1 MSTTKGRAFALASVC
16 VAAAALLAGCGGG
29 GGGTDSNGFTT
40 SQFSAARDV
49 LTQLGQTGFYDA
61 ALKLS
66 YTQAEVPNN
75 CVVHIQQQS
84 PLTFHIFLSWLPNVS
99 NLGGTVQHNAASR
112 AYSWLDAV
120 ITSQGLKGDYSF
132 HQGNEKTLQDLRT
145 HYGDV
150 FSRPVENCLVLQNQ
164 KFGLL
169 PAGG

>member
-1 MSTTKGRAFALASVC
+1 MSSQIGRVLALSGIC
-16 VAAAALLAGCGGG
+16 VAVAALLAGCGGG
-29 GGGTDSNGFTT
+29 GGGTDSGGFTQG
-40 SQFSAARDV
+40 QFNSARDV
-49 LTQLGQTGFYDA
+49 LDQLGQTGFYDA

-66 YTQAEVPNN
+66 YTEAEVPNN
-75 CVVHIQQQS
+75 CVVHIDQQS
-84 PLTFHIFLSWLPNVS
+84 PLTFHIFLSWLPNVE

-132 HQGNEKTLQDLRT
+132 HQGNEQTLQDLRS

-150 FSRPVENCLVLQNQ
+150 FSKPVENCLVLQNQ

-169 PAGG
+169 PAGS